1 MKESNLYISKAG
13 LVASL
18 AALLLFA
25 AGCKKVLDY
34 TPEVFVGQTQVFK
47 DQAGA
52 TAAVTGIYTQLQ
64 TLKKSD
70 YALIGIVGTDEARC
84 TYQSQGYGDYY
95 QNITGLDVYD
105 LKFGSQNYQVSG
117 FWTDCYLGIANANS
131 AILGIPGASIADP
144 TVKSRLLGES
154 KFMRALFYFY
164 LVQLYGDIPLRT
176 ETTPFSAGVKR
187 TPAADVYAQIVSDL
201 QFAIANLWAKSKT
214 PDAGRATVEAAKA
227 LLGKV
232 YLTMGQYNDAKTN
245 FEDLINN
252 NSVTLLADYSQLFD
266 GQHENNAES
275 LFEIQYSTDP
285 NNTQGLQ
292 NLFGSYAG
300 PGIPGEAFTIHTPG
314 YGGTVVMATAYYSD
328 TVFDQAND
336 KRYLVSIWPHR
347 YDGNGATMDW
357 WVDPGLPTIKK
368 YDITSSDIDISNSGK
383 NLYYLRAADVYLMYS
398 EVLNELGQ
406 TAPALAPLN
415 KVRNRA
421 GLQNLEVAWGRTPT
435 QAELRTELLDERIRE
450 LGGEGWR
457 WFDLKRTGTLVA
469 RVQLHNNPRAHYVP
483 INGEGDAHPA
493 QNISA
498 QNNLYPIPLAEL
510 QTNQALSLTDQN
522 PGY

>member
-1 MKESNLYISKAG
+1 MKSFNQYI
-13 LVASL
+13 VYITV
-18 AALLLFA
+18 LLLVT
-25 AGCKKVLDY
+25 AGCTKSLNY
-34 TPEVFVGQTQVFK
+34 TPEVFVAQPQVFK

-52 TAAVTGIYTQLQ
+52 TAAVTGIYMQLQ

-70 YALIGIVGTDEARC
+70 YALVGVVGTDEARC

-105 LKFGSQNYQVSG
+105 LKFGSQNYQLSG
-117 FWTDCYLGIANANS
+117 FWQDCYIGIANANS
-131 AILGIPGASIADP
+131 AILGIPGATIADP

-164 LVQLYGDIPLRT
+164 LVQFFGDIPLRT
-176 ETTPFSAGVKR
+176 EETPFSAGVKR
-187 TPAADVYAQIVSDL
+187 TPVKDVYAQIVSDL
-201 QFAIANLWAKSKT
+201 QFAVTNLWTKAKN
-214 PDAGRATVEAAKA
+214 PDKGRASIEAAKA

-232 YLTMGQYNDAKTN
+232 YLTMGNYADAKTQ
-245 FEDLINN
+245 FEDLVNG
-252 NSVTLLADYSQLFD
+252 NSLTLLTDYAQLFD

-300 PGIPGEAFTIHTPG
+300 PGIPGSAFNTHTPG

-328 TVFDQAND
+328 TVFDQAKD
-336 KRYLVSIWPHR
+336 KRYLASVWPHR
-347 YDGNGATMDW
+347 YDGSGNTMDW

-368 YDITSSDIDISNSGK
+368 YDISSSDIDVYNSGK
-383 NLYYLRAADVYLMYS
+383 NLYYLRASDVYLMYA
-398 EVLNELGQ
+398 EVLNEQGQ
-406 TAPALAPLN
+406 TAAALAPLN

-421 GLQNLEVAWGRTPT
+421 GLDNLETAWGRVPS
-435 QAELRTELLDERIRE
+435 QVELRTELLEERMRE

-457 WFDLKRTGTLVA
+457 WFDLKRTGTLVSRVATHNDPRDYYVA
-469 RVQLHNNPRAHYVP
+469 R
-483 INGEGDAHPA
+483 NGAGDPHPA

-498 QNNLYPIPLAEL
+498 KNVLCPIPLNEL
-510 QTNQALSLTDQN
+510 QTNAALSLTDQN

>member
-1 MKESNLYISKAG
+1 MKLFSRTISSTRLA
-13 LVASL
+13 ASL
-18 AALLLFA
+18 AGLLLLA
-25 AGCKKVLDY
+25 AGCKKTLNY
-34 TPEVFVGQTQVFK
+34 TPEVFVAQPQVFK

-105 LKFGSQNYQVSG
+105 LKFGSQNYQLSG
-117 FWTDCYLGIANANS
+117 FWTDCYLGIANANA
-131 AILGIPGASIADP
+131 AILGIPGATIADP
-144 TVKSRLLGES
+144 SVKSRLLGES

-164 LVQLYGDIPLRT
+164 LVQLFGDIPLRT
-176 ETTPFSAGVKR
+176 EATPFSAGVKR
-187 TPAADVYAQIVSDL
+187 TPAQDVYTQIISDL
-201 QFAIANLWAKSKT
+201 KFAIDNCWARSKN
-214 PDAGRATVEAAKA
+214 PDIGRASIEAAKA

-232 YLTMGQYNDAKTN
+232 YLTTKDYTDAKTI
-245 FEDLINN
+245 FEDLMSS
-252 NSVTLLADYSQLFD
+252 NSLTLLADYTQLFD

-300 PGIPGEAFTIHTPG
+300 PPISGEAYNIHTPG

-328 TVFDQAND
+328 TVFDQTND
-336 KRYLVSIWPHR
+336 KRYLGSIWPHR
-347 YDGNGATMDW
+347 YDGSGNTMDW

-368 YDITSSDIDISNSGK
+368 YDISSSDIDVYNSGK
-383 NLYYLRAADVYLMYS
+383 NMYYLRAADVYLMYA

-406 TAPALAPLN
+406 TAPALVPLN

-421 GLQNLEVAWGRTPT
+421 GLQNLEVVLGSTPT
-435 QAELRTELLDERIRE
+435 QAALRAELLDERIRE

-483 INGEGDAHPA
+483 INGSGDPHPA
-493 QNISA
+493 QNISDH
-498 QNNLYPIPLAEL
+498 NNLYPIPLAEL
-510 QTNQALSLTDQN
+510 QTNSALSLTDQN

>member
-1 MKESNLYISKAG
+1 MKSFNQYI
-13 LVASL
+13 VYITV
-18 AALLLFA
+18 LLSVT
-25 AGCKKVLDY
+25 AGCTKSLNY
-34 TPEVFVGQTQVFK
+34 TPEVFVAQPQVFK

-52 TAAVTGIYTQLQ
+52 TAAVTGIYMQLQ

-70 YALIGIVGTDEARC
+70 YALVGVVGTDEARC

-105 LKFGSQNYQVSG
+105 LKFGSQNYQLSG
-117 FWTDCYLGIANANS
+117 FWQDCYIGIANANS
-131 AILGIPGASIADP
+131 AILGIPGATIADP

-164 LVQLYGDIPLRT
+164 LVQFFGDIPLRT
-176 ETTPFSAGVKR
+176 EATPFSAGVKR
-187 TPAADVYAQIVSDL
+187 TPVKDVYAQIVSDL
-201 QFAIANLWAKSKT
+201 QFAVSNLWAKAKN
-214 PDAGRATVEAAKA
+214 PDKGRASIEAAKA

-232 YLTMGQYNDAKTN
+232 YLTMGNYADAKTQ
-245 FEDLINN
+245 FEDLVNG
-252 NSVTLLADYSQLFD
+252 NSLTLLADYAQLFD

-300 PGIPGEAFTIHTPG
+300 PGVPGQTFNTHTPG

-328 TVFDQAND
+328 TVFDQAKD
-336 KRYLVSIWPHR
+336 KRFAASIWPHR
-347 YDGNGATMDW
+347 YDGGGNTMDW

-368 YDITSSDIDISNSGK
+368 YDISSSDIDVYNSGK
-383 NLYYLRAADVYLMYS
+383 NLYYLRASDVYLMYA
-398 EVLNELGQ
+398 EVLNEQGQ
-406 TAPALAPLN
+406 TTAALAPLN

-421 GLQNLEVAWGRTPT
+421 GLDNLETAWGRVPS
-435 QAELRTELLDERIRE
+435 QVELRTELLEERMRE

-457 WFDLKRTGTLVA
+457 WFDLKRTGTLVSRVATHNDPRDYYVA
-469 RVQLHNNPRAHYVP
+469 R
-483 INGEGDAHPA
+483 NGAGDPHPA

-498 QNNLYPIPLAEL
+498 KNVLCPIPLNEL
-510 QTNQALSLTDQN
+510 QTNAALSLTDQN

>member
-1 MKESNLYISKAG
+1 MKFFHRYMS
-13 LVASL
+13 VSL
-18 AALLLFA
+18 AGMIAL
-25 AGCKKVLDY
+25 AGCTKSLNY
-34 TPEVFVGQTQVFK
+34 TPEVFVAQPQVFK

-84 TYQSQGYGDYY
+84 TYQSQGYGDYWA
-95 QNITGLDVYD
+95 NVTGLDVYD
-105 LKFGSQNYQVSG
+105 IKFSSQNYQLTG
-117 FWTDCYLGIANANS
+117 FWQDCYIGIANANA
-131 AILGIPGASIADP
+131 AILGIPDATIADP
-144 TVKSRLLGES
+144 SVRSRLLGEC

-176 ETTPFSAGVKR
+176 EATPFSAGVKR
-187 TPAADVYAQIVSDL
+187 SPAADVYALIIDDL
-201 QFAIANLWAKSKT
+201 KFAIANLWTKSKN
-214 PDAGRATVEAAKA
+214 PDIGRASVEAAKA

-232 YLTMGQYNDAKTN
+232 YLTQKDYNDAKTT
-245 FEDLINN
+245 FEDLINTN
-252 NSVTLLADYSQLFD
+252 GLTLLTDYSQLFD

-275 LFEIQYSTDP
+275 LFEIQYSTDA

-300 PGIPGEAFTIHTPG
+300 PGIPGEAYDSHTPG
-314 YGGTVVMATAYYSD
+314 NGGTVVMATAYYSD
-328 TVFDQAND
+328 TVFDKTND

-347 YDGNGATMDW
+347 YDGSGNTMDW

-368 YDITSSDIDISNSGK
+368 YDISSSDIDIYNSGK
-383 NLYYLRAADVYLMYS
+383 NLYYLRASDVYLMYA

-406 TAPALAPLN
+406 TGPALVPLN

-421 GLQNLEVAWGRTPT
+421 GLQNLEDAWGGTPT
-435 QAELRTELLDERIRE
+435 QTELRTELLDERMRE

-457 WFDLKRTGTLVA
+457 WFDLKRTGTLVS
-469 RVQLHNNPRAHYVP
+469 RVMTHNNPRAYYVT
-483 INGEGDAHPA
+483 INGSGDPHPA
-493 QNISA
+493 QNVSDK
-498 QNNLYPIPLAEL
+498 NNLYPIPLNEL
-510 QTNQALSLTDQN
+510 QTNSALSLTDQN